1 VTPQGSD
8 QPVFTVLLVCT
19 GNVCRSAFAERLGR
33 GYLREA
39 LGDDAGAIRIV
50 SAGTHAVVGSAM
62 HPDSAL
68 ALRGFGG
75 EAGDF
80 RARQLE
86 DSMAAEADLTL
97 TMTRR
102 HRRDVLHGA
111 PRAMART
118 FTLREAADL
127 VRLLGDDSR
136 PDGAHFGERA
146 RALVT
151 AMAAARARRH
161 GGDDDD
167 IRDPI
172 GQPPEVHEEVGEAIT
187 AALLPVLRRIV
198 SLRPDER
205 PGTGC

>member
-1 VTPQGSD
+1 MSD
-8 QPVFTVLLVCT
+8 AAGPPPAFTILLVCT
-19 GNVCRSAFAERLGR
+19 GNICRSALAEKLGR
-33 GYLREA
+33 AYLDEA
-39 LGDDAGAIRIV
+39 LGQDASLVRLS
-50 SAGTHAVVGSAM
+50 SAGTQAVVGSAM

-86 DSMAAEADLTL
+86 DSMAADADLTL

-102 HRRDVLHGA
+102 HRRGVLNGA

-127 VRLLGDDSR
+127 VQRIGDAD
-136 PDGAHFGERA
+136 FEGERLSDRA
-146 RALVT
+146 RNLVR
-151 AMAAARARRH
+151 AMADARSQRQDGRE
-161 GGDDDD
+161 DDV
-167 IRDPI
+167 RDPI
-172 GQPPEVHEEVGEAIT
+172 GQPLEVHDEVAGQIA

-198 SLRPDER
+198 EV
-205 PGTGC
+205 